1 MRKMITFHEYLH
13 EASQNAVLIAV
24 PKDPHHGDGK
34 GFWKI
39 GTEVYRASVKGGMD
53 THGLP
58 MDKRWESSFAHFTR
72 YWNAVHATHYRKT
85 KDWR

>member
-1 MRKMITFHEYLH
+1 MKSFIEFLSQDYLH

-58 MDKRWESSFAHFTR
+58 MDIGKTR
-72 YWNAVHATHYRKT
+72 K
-85 KDWR
+85 